1 MSGTGYP
8 EGDPGSALA
17 EIMRDAGMRFGT
29 ALRLTAPE
37 QHFRPYQTI
46 GLVGAVRRLGAE
58 LARGGDVAKGRAVL
72 RALMTQQV
80 QGRPP
85 LQVSPQARWVC
96 NGLAA
101 GYARATDARAGGV
114 PVAEEANEGI
124 YRTLLEGLESALAR
138 TLPASGEEEDQRR
151 YAIASDGRRYLTS
164 APFLAEPATTA
175 ATKDQWWRGM
185 DEGVGRTT
193 MPHRPL
199 RR

>member
-1 MSGTGYP
+1 
-8 EGDPGSALA
+8 
-17 EIMRDAGMRFGT
+17 
-29 ALRLTAPE
+29 
-37 QHFRPYQTI
+37 
-46 GLVGAVRRLGAE
+46 
-58 LARGGDVAKGRAVL
+58 
-72 RALMTQQV
+72 MTQQV
-80 QGRPP
+80 RGRPP
-85 LQVSPQARWVC
+85 LQVSPHARWVC

-101 GYARATDARAGGV
+101 GYARATDARTGGV
-114 PVAEEANEGI
+114 PVAEEASEGG

-138 TLPASGEEEDQRR
+138 TLPASREDEDQRR

-193 MPHRPL
+193 MPHRTV

>member
-1 MSGTGYP
+1 M
-8 EGDPGSALA
+8 
-17 EIMRDAGMRFGT
+17 
-29 ALRLTAPE
+29 
-37 QHFRPYQTI
+37 
-46 GLVGAVRRLGAE
+46 RRLPAE

-72 RALMTQQV
+72 RALISQQT
-80 QGRPP
+80 QGRPL
-85 LQVSPQARWVC
+85 LQVSPQARWTA

-114 PVAEEANEGI
+114 PVAEEASEGV
-124 YRTLLEGLESALAR
+124 YRTLIEGLESALAR
-138 TLPASGEEEDQRR
+138 TLPASSQEEDQRR

-185 DEGVGRTT
+185 DEGVHRIT

-199 RR
+199 RGR